1 MAKRGED
8 AKIEVSTSGE
18 TLLLLHF
25 FLTSWHPSEAA
36 TALLLES
43 LPTGEM
49 ESVRFLKVH

>member
-1 MAKRGED
+1 MQKLECQNLG
-8 AKIEVSTSGE
+8 KHCCCYI
-18 TLLLLHF
+18 